1 MQMMAVVAVVTDYLA
16 ISLYI
21 LIITYN
27 QWFPFIP
34 ITIHIETV
42 PIPFVAAFLMDHY
55 FHRVIESSKK
65 NYDVIARYFYFIQA
79 ISSIFPCKM
88 LLRRLPYTS

>member
-1 MQMMAVVAVVTDYLA
+1 MAVVVAVVTDYLKN
-16 ISLYI
+16 SLYI

-27 QWFPFIP
+27 QWSTFFT

-42 PIPFVAAFLMDHY
+42 LIPFVAAFLMDHY

-79 ISSIFPCKM
+79 ISSIFPYKM